1 MDENSVDFLDT
12 LSGKNYTFLHF
23 TSFPLNVEYLR
34 TFFLFFS
41 GIPSEEVLEKL
52 LSDPTFVDY
61 VNTFL
66 SLPVHVYCVRIL

>member
-1 MDENSVDFLDT
+1 M
-12 LSGKNYTFLHF
+12 
-23 TSFPLNVEYLR
+23 
-34 TFFLFFS
+34 FS